1 MIRNI
6 VIKTEI
12 EQIVMRLRAQPFATP
27 SQVLAAMNACLEDFK
42 RECPDKYKLALS
54 PEGVLNYNCLYTH
67 VPQHILDR
75 YKLDFVDCGGIWL
88 EIEDNPNI
96 E

>member
-6 VIKTEI
+6 VIKTET

-67 VPQHILDR
+67 VPQRILDR